1 MTTGAMTA
9 TTTSAGTPGVSAT
22 AGTTSSMGLTQTD
35 TGLPAYIGATTIKV
49 GSTFEQTIATPFIGQ
64 ILGSGTNVKYS
75 VFKTT
80 DNSDKI
86 LPFYDSAMTKLGL
99 TKVADTGNLG
109 ASMMP
114 SMMNLTNLVKVAT
127 YQKPNSTIPAGAG
140 LVVLGPMD
148 ITTLTALSAVDSSI
162 SSSVKAGD
170 SLVILV
176 SNLSN
181 GNS

>member
-1 MTTGAMTA
+1 M
-9 TTTSAGTPGVSAT
+9 
-22 AGTTSSMGLTQTD
+22 GTTSSVGLTQTD
-35 TGLPAYIGATTIKV
+35 TGLPAYTGATTIKV
-49 GSTFEQTIATPFIGQ
+49 SSTFEQTIATPFIGQ
-64 ILGSGTNVKYS
+64 ILGSGTNIKYS

-99 TKVADTGNLG
+99 TKVADTGNMG
-109 ASMMP
+109 ANMMP

-148 ITTLTALSAVDSSI
+148 LTTLTAMSAVDSSI